1 MTLWVP
7 LDHCH
12 QGTFIMS
19 AYGLSLLEIRHL
31 IERAL
36 LPDRCECTV
45 IDDVLTVRVTSS
57 TLPTHVVVTNPVR
70 LESLHTSRAIAE
82 LVGEARYL
90 LAMQSSNRPDFA
102 PATTLRKSA
111 AR

>member
-1 MTLWVP
+1 MP
-7 LDHCH
+7 
-12 QGTFIMS
+12 

-45 IDDVLTVRVTSS
+45 IDGELTLRVTNAKD
-57 TLPTHVVVTNPVR
+57 PTHVVVTGAVR
-70 LESLHTSRAIAE
+70 LESLHASRAIAE

-90 LAMQSSNRPDFA
+90 LAMQSSNRPDSVQ
-102 PATTLRKSA
+102 PAAMLRSA
-111 AR
+111 SR

>member
-1 MTLWVP
+1 MP
-7 LDHCH
+7 
-12 QGTFIMS
+12 

-45 IDDVLTVRVTSS
+45 NDGILTVRVTSA
-57 TLPTHVVVTNPVR
+57 THPPRVVVIEGVR
-70 LESLHTSRAIAE
+70 LESLSASRAIAE

-90 LAMQSSNRPDFA
+90 LSTQNSNRPDSA
-102 PATTLRKSA
+102 QPAHVPRSA
-111 AR
+111 VR